1 MWGDF
6 YASVS
11 LPQHHQRENLYMKY
25 RKLHATTRTV
35 LVMLFLTFN
44 CHGQPAFVT
53 DGLIAHYQFEGNY
66 LDSSKNS
73 NHAEL
78 ADIQKSAGFE
88 VDRFDK
94 NQCLI
99 FSDNNAYL
107 ITPTLSGFGPT
118 ENRPITISAWVK
130 RDTIGNIIG
139 TYIHNE
145 PENCKFF
152 LGLHPQGALLV
163 GSGYNSISS
172 KLDFS
177 FEWMHIVSTLSY
189 NNVDSDGVIYV
200 NGERLT
206 NGRLSW
212 NANNTTTALTIGR
225 VFGNAE
231 DSMFLRGSLDDLRIY
246 NRALSDA
253 EVKSLFD
260 YESSP
265 QNALPRVATATPQ
278 IINGFVVGTTITDGG
293 AGYTTAPIITIS
305 GGGGTGAR
313 AVATVE
319 GGVVTSITI
328 LNPGNGYTSTPTLA
342 IASPPF
348 PPRQATGTTEV
359 FNGFVVGVKI
369 VDGGYGYTTPPSV
382 LVVGGG
388 GTGATATATVTDGV
402 VTGITLTS
410 NGSGYTSAPSLQ
422 IATPPF
428 DPELLIEVSRVNV
441 RLKVVV
447 GARYQLESSTDMTV
461 WTPTGPSFI
470 AEDAELV
477 QEFVVESPNRYFRIK
492 QVP

>member
-1 MWGDF
+1 MK
-6 YASVS
+6 V
-11 LPQHHQRENLYMKY
+11 LPHL
-25 RKLHATTRTV
+25 TRPPDS
-35 LVMLFLTFN
+35 N
-44 CHGQPAFVT
+44 AG
-53 DGLIAHYQFEGNY
+53 
-66 LDSSKNS
+66 SSKKIFIKMKMS
-73 NHAEL
+73 SCIIQLIGVL
-78 ADIQKSAGFE
+78 A
-88 VDRFDK
+88 
-94 NQCLI
+94 
-99 FSDNNAYL
+99 L
-107 ITPTLSGFGPT
+107 ITQSQAQ
-118 ENRPITISAWVK
+118 NW
-130 RDTIGNIIG
+130 
-139 TYIHNE
+139 
-145 PENCKFF
+145 
-152 LGLHPQGALLV
+152 
-163 GSGYNSISS
+163 
-172 KLDFS
+172 
-177 FEWMHIVSTLSY
+177 
-189 NNVDSDGVIYV
+189 
-200 NGERLT
+200 LT
-206 NGRLSW
+206 NGLVAYYPFNG
-212 NANNTTTALTIGR
+212 NANDESGNENNGTLNGVIFSERRSGQQAAFFDGVTSYVNIPHSDSFNFTNQCTVAVWIENQSPVGQYRSIVSKENNDNYLPHFKFQISPQGPLDFYVSKGAAVGSQKLDGWKHYVAVGDQSSLRLYVDGVLESSVVHASDFLVPNQSDLTIGR
-225 VFGNAE
+225 LSHYEPRAPQANPW
-231 DSMFLRGSLDDLRIY
+231 MYFLGKIDDVRIY

-253 EVKSLFD
+253 EVKSLFE
-260 YESSP
+260 YESAP
-265 QNALPRVATATPQ
+265 QNGLPRLATATLQ

-293 AGYTTAPIITIS
+293 SGYTTAPIITIS

-319 GGVVTSITI
+319 GGVVTGITI
-328 LNPGNGYTSTPTLA
+328 LNPGSGYTSTPTLA

-410 NGSGYTSAPSLQ
+410 NGSGYTSAPTLQ
-422 IATPPF
+422 LATPPF

-470 AEDAELV
+470 AEDAELI

>member
-1 MWGDF
+1 
-6 YASVS
+6 
-11 LPQHHQRENLYMKY
+11 MKY
-25 RKLHATTRTV
+25 RKLLAKIRTLLSV
-35 LVMLFLTFN
+35 LVITLN
-44 CHGQPAFVT
+44 CHGQPAFVA
-53 DGLIAHYQFEGNY
+53 DGLIAYYQFNGNY
-66 LDSSKNS
+66 LDSTKNA

-78 ADIQKSAGFE
+78 ADTQNSIGFE
-88 VDRFDK
+88 NDRFNKD
-94 NQCLI
+94 QCLE

-107 ITPTLSGFGPT
+107 TAPALSGFGAT
-118 ENRPITISAWVK
+118 ENSPITISAWVK

-139 TYIHNE
+139 TYVHGE

-152 LGLHPQGALLV
+152 LGLHSQGVILV
-163 GSGYNSISS
+163 GNGYNSISA
-172 KLDFS
+172 KPDLR
-177 FEWMHIVSTLSY
+177 FEWVHLVSTISY
-189 NNVDSDGVIYV
+189 NNIDSDGVIYV
-200 NGERLT
+200 NGVRLT
-206 NGRLSW
+206 SGRLSW
-212 NANNTTTALTIGR
+212 NANTPKTALTIGR
-225 VFGNAE
+225 VFGNTE

-246 NRALSDA
+246 NRALSDT
-253 EVKSLFD
+253 EVKSLFE
-260 YESSP
+260 YESAP
-265 QNALPRVATATPQ
+265 QNGLPRLATATPQ

-293 AGYTTAPIITIS
+293 LGYTTAPIITIS

-319 GGVVTSITI
+319 GGVVTGITI
-328 LNPGNGYTSTPTLA
+328 ISPGSGYTSTPNLA

-359 FNGFVVGVKI
+359 FNGFVVGIKI
-369 VDGGYGYTTPPSV
+369 VDGGYGYTTPPTV

-410 NGSGYTSAPSLQ
+410 NGSGYTSAPTLQ

-470 AEDAELV
+470 AEDAELI